1 MGEAA
6 VFLSTDPVNHKLKNK
21 TTTTKTPREEFQLKE
36 LQNMEMCASLG
47 VGPFPP
53 PTTAR

>member
-21 TTTTKTPREEFQLKE
+21 TTTTKTPRVEFQLKE